1 MDKCTKSLTKI
12 NLSVFRRPVK
22 MQWSC
27 LILAALILVSIMIV
41 CIMVK
46 FAIVHHTDTKT
57 LEDLPEY
64 APLRF
69 AKNMGLITLSEKG
82 SLNNSQRFPY
92 VAAITRNATRAW
104 EFACFASVILV
115 KWVVTSAHCRRTGST
130 HRVFL
135 YNDYV
140 RNITVTYPIMLWRL
154 HELYN
159 ASIPSPKYD
168 IAVAK
173 LNLANTKE
181 FTLKSAN
188 VDEYEVTTIEASV
201 WKTVS
206 TMDKKLYLTN
216 DFEKIPVLLA
226 SAANCYES
234 YGIYLDESMFCVDM
248 SEHEECFINEFGPIY
263 TGDKLVGIIAV
274 KPRDCDMKLA
284 IFTNVSYYTNWI
296 LRTTRTVQIT

>member
-1 MDKCTKSLTKI
+1 
-12 NLSVFRRPVK
+12 
-22 MQWSC
+22 MQSSC
-27 LILAALILVSIMIV
+27 LVLAALILVSIMTV
-41 CIMVK
+41 CVMVK
-46 FAIVHHTDTKT
+46 FATDDHTKQKNDDT
-57 LEDLPEY
+57 PSHGIF
-64 APLRF
+64 RF
-69 AKNMGLITLSEKG
+69 AKNMGLIKLSE
-82 SLNNSQRFPY
+82 NSSFATSERFPY
-92 VAAITRNATRAW
+92 VAAITRNATRSW
-104 EFACFASVILV
+104 EFVCFASVILV

-135 YNDYV
+135 YNDFV
-140 RNITVTYPIMLWRL
+140 RNISTTYPIMLWRL

-159 ASIPSPKYD
+159 STIPSPKYD

-173 LNLANTKE
+173 LNLANAKP

-188 VDEYEVTTIEASV
+188 IDEYEVTSIDASV

-216 DFEKIPVLLA
+216 DFEKLPVLLA
-226 SAANCYES
+226 SATKCYES

-248 SEHEECFINEFGPIY
+248 SMHDDCFINEFGPIY
-263 TGDKLVGIIAV
+263 TGDKIVGIIAV

-296 LRTTRTVQIT
+296 LRTTRTVQIM

>member
-1 MDKCTKSLTKI
+1 MHPT
-12 NLSVFRRPVK
+12 
-22 MQWSC
+22 C
-27 LILAALILVSIMIV
+27 LVLPALILVSIMLV

-46 FAIVHHTDTKT
+46 FAVVDKPDPGEPLMHDHGS
-57 LEDLPEY
+57 
-64 APLRF
+64 LRF
-69 AKNMGLITLSEKG
+69 AKNMGLIRLSEKS
-82 SLNNSQRFPY
+82 SLNVSERFPY
-92 VAAITRNATRAW
+92 VAAITRNSSRTW

-130 HRVFL
+130 HRVFI
-135 YNDYV
+135 YNDFA
-140 RNITVTYPIMLWRL
+140 RNVSTSYPIMLWRL

-159 ASIPSPKYD
+159 STIPSPKYD

-173 LNLANTKE
+173 LNLVNVLP
-181 FTLKSAN
+181 FSLKSAN
-188 VDEYEVTTIEASV
+188 MDEYEVTAGDVSV

-216 DFEKIPVLLA
+216 DFEKFPVFIA
-226 SAANCYES
+226 PVTKCYES

-248 SEHEECFINEFGPIY
+248 SEYDSCFINEFGPIY
-263 TGDKLVGIIAV
+263 TGDKIVGIIAV

-296 LRTTRTVQIT
+296 LRTTHTVQFM